1 MILARPQLPLFY
13 TCHGQRVRGGCWLLI
28 RPHLLHRGE
37 WVCTL
42 CRSLVQPEMEYDCEN
57 ARYSQ
62 PGVRPAPGLSVYDQK
77 VGKRSGKRVSCVRQT
92 LCLQRLRFF
101 QGDDKP
107 VLGGDLC

>member
-77 VGKRSGKRVSCVRQT
+77 VGKGSGKRVSGVRQT
-92 LCLQRLRFF
+92 LVSTEAEVFPGR
-101 QGDDKP
+101 
-107 VLGGDLC
+107 